1 LEEPGLK
8 TNFFSIEYLLTFIVL
23 PLFNNVELFMNRR
36 SVFYGLFF
44 FLTGALFFACN
55 NNSSTSPGP
64 KPGIKNN
71 DMANKIEIGSK
82 APDFSLPD
90 QAGKRVNLSDYI
102 GKSNLVVYFYPKDE
116 SYGCTKEACSFRDN
130 YEVFREAGAEV
141 IGISSDDVAS
151 HQAFAANHKLP
162 FILLSDKDKTVAGRY
177 GVGKSLGVLPGRV
190 TFVIDKQGIIR
201 LMFSSQLNFEKH
213 ITEAIETLKKLP

>member
-1 LEEPGLK
+1 M
-8 TNFFSIEYLLTFIVL
+8 LTFIVSVL
-23 PLFNNVELFMNRR
+23 PGNHIGMKHRII
-36 SVFYGLFF
+36 FYVTILI
-44 FLTGALFFACN
+44 FLSGFLWACKNDSPAL
-55 NNSSTSPGP
+55 SGV

-90 QAGKRVNLSDYI
+90 QFGKRVNLSDYL

-130 YEVFREAGAEV
+130 YEVFKTAGAVV
-141 IGISSDDVAS
+141 IGISSDDIAS

-162 FILLSDKDKTVAGRY
+162 FTLLSDRDKTVADKY

-190 TFVIDKQGIIR
+190 TFVIDKQGIVR
-201 LMFSSQLNFEKH
+201 MVFSSQLSFEKH
-213 ITEAIETLKKLP
+213 VSEAIEMLKGL